1 MAASSFN
8 FASQTLF
15 LSVQVIALL
24 LLLGMLVCQYYF
36 GVFFVCLFSGEVG
49 VYSICVSLITIV

>member
-36 GVFFVCLFSGEVG
+36 GFFFCLFSGEVG